1 MLIENSAHMHQE
13 EPVVCV
19 CSWDIVRPGE
29 CYGPVIRDLY
39 IIECC
44 TSGTG
49 SVVVNGKEYPVGPG
63 DCYILLPGDTVIHR
77 ASFDNPR
84 RGIWCAVDGA
94 HVGRILAQAGI
105 TAESPFVPGEAFEEI
120 NKQMENILSMEQ
132 EKDPGLGLRQTACIY
147 QILGTL
153 LRYSA
158 GTSKNSCV
166 QKAMSIM
173 EAYYYEQLSV
183 GELAQNVGLERCYF
197 STLFK
202 EQTGQTPHRYL
213 TGLRIRK
220 ACVLMERSDC
230 SIAQVAVSVGLDPQN
245 FARLFKGEIGVSPAV
260 YRKNAGKKKEI
271 TDAEVLV

>member
-1 MLIENSAHMHQE
+1 MLLENSGNIHQE
-13 EPVVCV
+13 EPIVCF
-19 CSWDIVRPGE
+19 CSWDIVKPGD

-63 DCYILLPGDTVIHR
+63 DCYILLPGDTVTHT

-105 TAESPFVPGEAFEEI
+105 TSEAPFVPADAFEAI
-120 NKQMENILSMEQ
+120 NEQMEKILSMED
-132 EKDPGLGLRQTACIY
+132 EKDPGLALRQTACLY
-147 QILGTL
+147 HILGTL
-153 LRYSA
+153 LRYSSA
-158 GTSKNSCV
+158 ISKNSSI

-173 EAYYYEQLSV
+173 EAHYYEQISV
-183 GELAQNVGLERCYF
+183 GELAKSVGLERCYF

-202 EQTGQTPHRYL
+202 EQTGQSPHRYL
-213 TGLRIRK
+213 TQLRIRK

-230 SIAQVAVSVGLDPQN
+230 SIAQVATSVGLDPQN
-245 FARLFKGEIGVSPAV
+245 FARLFKGELGVSPAV
-260 YRKNAGKKKEI
+260 YRKSTGKKKGILDSE
-271 TDAEVLV
+271 TLV